1 MRHQDPSFIK
11 KMLLESP
18 EAAGI
23 NLMSFLCCNYWMVK
37 TLAEPFLNTS
47 HTIQTLIY
55 LLSDGISTIKSNIQ
69 CYCCNCEGNI
79 KIEEDLD
86 YMESNSKQEDERKNR
101 NLSFTSTSVSSILAK
116 FGYYATILMAY
127 AIILLFIYASFTI

>member
-1 MRHQDPSFIK
+1 
-11 KMLLESP
+11 MLLESP

-55 LLSDGISTIKSNIQ
+55 LLSDGLSTLKSKIH
-69 CYCCNCEGNI
+69 CCCCEGNV
-79 KIEEDLD
+79 KIGEDLD

>member
-1 MRHQDPSFIK
+1 
-11 KMLLESP
+11 MLLESP

-55 LLSDGISTIKSNIQ
+55 LLADGFNTIKSKIH
-69 CYCCNCEGNI
+69 CCCCEVVV
-79 KIEEDLD
+79 KIEDDLD

-101 NLSFTSTSVSSILAK
+101 NLSFTSTSVSSIIAK

>member
-11 KMLLESP
+11 KRLQESP
-18 EAAGI
+18 EAAGM

-55 LLSDGISTIKSNIQ
+55 SLSDCVSTVRSKT
-69 CYCCNCEGNI
+69 NCACLELNDSV
-79 KIEEDLD
+79 DLD
-86 YMESNSKQEDERKNR
+86 YMESNSKQEDERKER
-101 NLSFTSTSVSSILAK
+101 NVLFSSTSFSSILVKIA
-116 FGYYATILMAY
+116 YYATVFIAY
-127 AIILLFIYASFTI
+127 TIILIFIYASFTV

>member
-1 MRHQDPSFIK
+1 MKYYFHI
-11 KMLLESP
+11 LLT
-18 EAAGI
+18 
-23 NLMSFLCCNYWMVK
+23 F
-37 TLAEPFLNTS
+37 
-47 HTIQTLIY
+47 IY
-55 LLSDGISTIKSNIQ
+55 LVLCTGVNTYAHFCGNKLSSVSVFIDHAS
-69 CYCCNCEGNI
+69 CCCEGNV
-79 KIEEDLD
+79 KIGEDLD

>member
-11 KMLLESP
+11 KRLQESP
-18 EAAGI
+18 EAAGM

-55 LLSDGISTIKSNIQ
+55 SLSDCLDTVRSKT
-69 CYCCNCEGNI
+69 NCACLELNDSV
-79 KIEEDLD
+79 DLD
-86 YMESNSKQEDERKNR
+86 YMESNSKQEDERKER
-101 NLSFTSTSVSSILAK
+101 NILFSSTSFSSILVKIA
-116 FGYYATILMAY
+116 YYATIFIAY
-127 AIILLFIYASFTI
+127 TIILIFIYASFTV

>member
-11 KMLLESP
+11 KRLQESP
-18 EAAGI
+18 EAAGM

-55 LLSDGISTIKSNIQ
+55 SLSDCLNTVRSKT
-69 CYCCNCEGNI
+69 NCACLELNDSV
-79 KIEEDLD
+79 DLD
-86 YMESNSKQEDERKNR
+86 YMESNSKQEDERKER
-101 NLSFTSTSVSSILAK
+101 NILFSSTSFSSILVKIA
-116 FGYYATILMAY
+116 YYATIFIAY
-127 AIILLFIYASFTI
+127 TIILIFIYASFTV